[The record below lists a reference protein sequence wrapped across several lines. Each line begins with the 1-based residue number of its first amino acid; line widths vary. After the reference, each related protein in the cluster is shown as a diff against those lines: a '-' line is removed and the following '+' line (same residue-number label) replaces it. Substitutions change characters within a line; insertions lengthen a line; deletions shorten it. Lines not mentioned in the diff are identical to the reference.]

1 LERLRDI
8 QVDPFC
14 AKKVHISNFERKKSD
29 AVFLLKKNILSSLAA
44 SIAGKINCFHSFI
57 ATVTFDRRA
66 VTVPTNFRFPK
77 VRFFSPVFDFV
88 HFQAIQEH
96 DGLQA
101 ALGGVRHDNGSFD
114 NLFTVA
120 FFIFNLNGPT

>member
-1 LERLRDI
+1 
-8 QVDPFC
+8 
-14 AKKVHISNFERKKSD
+14 
-29 AVFLLKKNILSSLAA
+29 LK
-44 SIAGKINCFHSFI
+44 
-57 ATVTFDRRA
+57 
-66 VTVPTNFRFPK
+66 
-77 VRFFSPVFDFV
+77 FDFV